1 MAENV
6 KPGMEFANWMSLP
19 SISETLI
26 KQGSGQG
33 FSPLMAL
40 AGGALEKMGFGSD
53 TSSKMK
59 GPAIAGAAPS
69 PNTPD
74 YVPPVVAAP
83 TDQSTPN
90 GAPASMYQLAP
101 PSVQGAPN
109 AIDLWSNR
117 FKFGGQ

>member
-26 KQGSGQG
+26 KQSSGQG

-53 TSSKMK
+53 TSRKMK

-74 YVPPVVAAP
+74 YVPPVTVNEPMPSLSAP
-83 TDQSTPN
+83 MTPN
-90 GAPASMYQLAP
+90 YQLVP

-117 FKFGGQ
+117 FNKFGVQ